1 MRQYRNHLIEI
12 DTHPEMISNSASAE
26 VYLVLIQWPGVH
38 KRLSALRQTRVHR
51 PTTAQPVM
59 EYIPRETTLQLV
71 SMNLCVQETLPVVD
85 ALLEEPMIN

>member
-1 MRQYRNHLIEI
+1 
-12 DTHPEMISNSASAE
+12 
-26 VYLVLIQWPGVH
+26 
-38 KRLSALRQTRVHR
+38 
-51 PTTAQPVM
+51 M